1 MSYFDNANTNVTRK
15 SFGSKVDK
23 TFQREGVVPIKDRK
37 KDEKDIIAESAK
49 YNELNKKVEGS
60 RLEALKETR
69 AYETQLKE
77 GYKKVKDNLIKDFLS
92 EICVESLLVDRD
104 IVDNNLKNIVFMVE
118 NQIDDLGGFEG
129 IKRIAESNQNPV
141 LLNIVNMCE
150 EMSQEI
156 GERVVTEAKGC
167 AKNINFNLT
176 KQEMND
182 YDYKKKEIGSDTIIN
197 AIKDKVFQV
206 VQDEQQQ
213 NADRQ
218 EIMSE
223 IEGKIQELNGPV
235 QEAMDFVFN
244 KAGVEETT
252 LFDSLMRSHY
262 SQLLESNSSVIF
274 ESLDVQIEEEPL
286 FEEQEFVMKDIE
298 LVDDEDIKEKMMDEE
313 DEPAASE
320 DENIE
325 NDPNVNLIESL
336 HSNSIEELEE
346 KIEQGLSRIVEAV
359 NEIKVKSEA
368 KARKSEIRSLQ
379 DAIDNY
385 ILEHLEVNEEENND
399 EEMINES
406 SDSND
411 IDQLFAAMEAKCGK
425 KVKEGCDECED
436 DDDEEIEVEPGC
448 DEEDGCEYAG
458 ESKCGK
464 GKKKCKEAAA
474 KEEVILCPD
483 CGKEVCV
490 CKEKPAKE
498 SSEIV
503 EEGLIKNAVVNMM
516 SSLVKKSVTKKISQR
531 DFESVRQDLTKMVG
545 KESDINNIKMLRQD
559 VEIGI
564 KELQATMDKYPEKKE
579 DLATHIKWLKTDYQK
594 MLDDREKY
602 LRGEKLQLESFVE
615 KLEDI
620 CESLNT
626 IIDAHDVAYNNVLES
641 MLFDINDTCTM
652 VPYLQAKDCELSNL
666 EFAYKTK
673 LVCESL
679 KAGLKSVKENNELS
693 VIVKAIE
700 MNISSINETL
710 EAIKENTE
718 MSYKVK
724 TLQTGKKY
732 LEKLQEVATK
742 NTFEEKEIATEST
755 SLFSTPEEVE
765 KIFNSV
771 KEYYVI
777 ESTNNDTMELVM
789 AEAIVDYTILEAFN
803 TLNLMKFDKD
813 VVRQMAR
820 KNLSK

>member
-37 KDEKDIIAESAK
+37 KDEKDIIAESAE
-49 YNELNKKVEGS
+49 YNKLNKKVEVS
-60 RLEALKETR
+60 KLEALKEMR
-69 AYETQLKE
+69 VYETQLKE
-77 GYKKVKDNLIKDFLS
+77 GYKKVKDDLIKDFLS

-104 IVDNNLKNIVFMVE
+104 IVDSNLKNVVFMVE

-156 GERVVTEAKGC
+156 GERVITEAKGC

-176 KQEMND
+176 KQEMNE
-182 YDYKKKEIGSDTIIN
+182 YDYKKKELGSDAIIN

-223 IEGKIQELNGPV
+223 IEDKIQELNGPV
-235 QEAMDFVFN
+235 QEAMEFIFN
-244 KAGVEETT
+244 KTGVEETT

-274 ESLDVQIEEEPL
+274 ESLDVQIEEGKEPL

-298 LVDDEDIKEKMMDEE
+298 LVDDEDIKEKLTDEE

-346 KIEQGLSRIVEAV
+346 KIEQGLSRITEAV
-359 NEIKVKSEA
+359 NGIKVKSEA

-385 ILEHLEVNEEENND
+385 ILEHLEVNEEENDN

-406 SDSND
+406 SDSSD

-425 KVKEGCDECED
+425 KV
-436 DDDEEIEVEPGC
+436 
-448 DEEDGCEYAG
+448 
-458 ESKCGK
+458 
-464 GKKKCKEAAA
+464 

-498 SSEIV
+498 PTEAI
-503 EEGLIKNAVVNMM
+503 EEGLKGAIINKMG
-516 SSLVKKSVTKKISQR
+516 SLVKKSVMKKISNK
-531 DFESVRQDLTKMVG
+531 DFESVRQDLTKMVSG
-545 KESDINNIKMLRQD
+545 ESDINNIKMLKQD

-564 KELQATMDKYPEKKE
+564 KELQDTMDKYPEKKE
-579 DLATHIKWLKTDYQK
+579 YIANHIKWLETDYQK

-615 KLEDI
+615 KLEDV
-620 CESLNT
+620 CESLN
-626 IIDAHDVAYNNVLES
+626 IVIDTHDVAYNNVLES
-641 MLFDINDTCTM
+641 MLFDVNDSCTM
-652 VPYLQAKDCELSNL
+652 VPYLQTKDCSLSNL

-679 KAGLKSVKENNELS
+679 KAGLKSVKDNNEAL

-700 MNISSINETL
+700 MNIDSINETL
-710 EAIKENTE
+710 EAVKENTE
-718 MSYKVK
+718 MSYKAK

-777 ESTNNDTMELVM
+777 ESTNNDTMELVL
-789 AEAIVDYTILEAFN
+789 AEAIVEYTILEAFN

-813 VVRQMAR
+813 SVRQMAR